1 MRILRIT
8 GICIIVSLSILLVN
22 CGEDKPK
29 ETHEPFRL
37 KTTINVPGMQ
47 THFKGFYVY
56 EGQQKIRITASEKD
70 KRPFDFNLMDR
81 ESYKNF
87 SRTDSAGIIYFCKMI
102 NRKSFDTTIVLNK
115 GEYLFAFDN
124 FRQESM
130 ISLTY
135 QIEKIDTITQ

>member
-1 MRILRIT
+1 MSILKIT
-8 GICIIVSLSILLVN
+8 AICTIVLLSILLVN

-29 ETHEPFRL
+29 EVHEPFRL

-56 EGQQKIRITASEKD
+56 DRTQKIHITASEKN
-70 KRPFDFNLMDR
+70 KKPFDFNLMDK

-87 SRTDSAGIIYFCKMI
+87 SRTDSIGIIYFCKMI
-102 NRKSFDTTIVLNK
+102 NRKSVDTTVILNK

-124 FRQESM
+124 FRQEDM
-130 ISLTY
+130 ITLTY
-135 QIEKIDTITQ
+135 QIEKIDPITQ